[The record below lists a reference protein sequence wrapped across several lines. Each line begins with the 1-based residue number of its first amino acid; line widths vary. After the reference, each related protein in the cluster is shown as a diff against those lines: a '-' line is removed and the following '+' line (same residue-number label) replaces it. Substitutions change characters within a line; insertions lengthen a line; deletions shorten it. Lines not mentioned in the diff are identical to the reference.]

1 MGFASP
7 ATLYRRVCSC
17 CGKNFCEAS
26 FRSNGLLGHK
36 TARATYFRSADK
48 STRSTLQ
55 NGFLPRTSSHLG
67 WPTNNIKIPHNI
79 WSPMVWIFTSPQMS
93 STYKIF
99 EYHAIRDQTPT
110 TIAMRYSTSFSKYI
124 SLLRIYNENIPSFVV
139 KELEGDYLKQAGW
152 KQDSLQ
158 ALFDLEFEPLPMPK
172 VVCRDAGHCLDPK
185 VGSFG
190 REVCWETFLAQLR
203 EGGTSLIDPSS
214 LLRDIRQSVLGS
226 KAPLPE
232 VCYSCQLR
240 GRYEEDVTDESGDSP
255 FLFPADA
262 FF

>member
-1 MGFASP
+1 VFVPAVGRTFAKLLFEAMAYSDTKPLEQLISAVPTINTINITKWFSP
-7 ATLYRRVCSC
+7 AHFIASRLANEQYRDSTQYLVTH
-17 CGKNFCEAS
+17 
-26 FRSNGLLGHK
+26 GLDLHVAANEQYFK
-36 TARATYFRSADK
+36 T
-48 STRSTLQ
+48 
-55 NGFLPRTSSHLG
+55 
-67 WPTNNIKIPHNI
+67 
-79 WSPMVWIFTSPQMS
+79 
-93 STYKIF
+93 F
-99 EYHAIRDQTPT
+99 EYPAIRGQTPM

-124 SLLRIYNENIPSFVV
+124 SLLRICNENIPSFVV
-139 KELEGDYLKQAGW
+139 KELEGDYLRQAGW

-185 VGSFG
+185 VWSFG

-226 KAPLPE
+226 KAPPPE

-240 GRYEEDVTDESGDSP
+240 GRYEEDVMDESGDSP